1 MELISDFHEYRTDTE
16 KERQYLLS
24 PVPNHKRQTRLELNH
39 PSLCASETFLAR
51 SPHYQTL
58 DVGPGFVSSEEV
70 QLDGMQPEAPTSSV
84 CPVFRQFKKL
94 YTRGTVAAG
103 MLQASARTVKGLVIT
118 VSYSA
123 GVGQRGAGK
132 AEM

>member
-1 MELISDFHEYRTDTE
+1 MELISDFHECRTDRE

-24 PVPNHKRQTRLELNH
+24 PVPNHKRQTCLELNH
-39 PSLCASETFLAR
+39 PSRCASETFLTR

-58 DVGPGFVSSEEV
+58 DVGPGFRVVSGGSAGQNAARGA
-70 QLDGMQPEAPTSSV
+70 QLLW

-94 YTRGTVAAG
+94 YTHGTVAG
-103 MLQASARTVKGLVIT
+103 GSLQASARTVKGLVIT